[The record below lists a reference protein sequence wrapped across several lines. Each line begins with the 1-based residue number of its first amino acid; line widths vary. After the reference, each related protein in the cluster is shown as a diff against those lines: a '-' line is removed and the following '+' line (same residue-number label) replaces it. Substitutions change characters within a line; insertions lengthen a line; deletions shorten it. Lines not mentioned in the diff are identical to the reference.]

1 MNKLITIPLIVGLFI
16 LGVIHIMSNVLTDG
30 GDSAESD
37 EESKFMQKLEYL
49 RTQAEVFLKMLNDMR
64 RRLKELSPESPA
76 AQQYRCVIFWQHTII
91 CFHTQSHYSSIILL
105 LIVKIKNKL
114 LQECNERCYSA
125 SLPFK

>member
-76 AQQYRCVIFWQHTII
+76 AQQYRCVIFLATHNYLLP
-91 CFHTQSHYSSIILL
+91 HSITL
-105 LIVKIKNKL
+105 LINNIITNSEDQK
-114 LQECNERCYSA
+114 
-125 SLPFK
+125 